1 MSFTICTFNGQDD
14 ANPEA
19 QVRTT
24 IVQNL
29 ATPLEEVC
37 PLWIIEDISCRQ
49 ARCPLWAES
58 GHGQLRAF
66 RKYCGHARQNHPD
79 LGEPAWLR
87 IDLD

>member
-24 IVQNL
+24 IVQKL

-37 PLWIIEDISCRQ
+37 PLWITRGHFLPPSAMSALGRKRTRTITQRSGSIAATRGKITLISVNRPGC
-49 ARCPLWAES
+49 
-58 GHGQLRAF
+58 
-66 RKYCGHARQNHPD
+66 
-79 LGEPAWLR
+79 
-87 IDLD
+87 DLD